1 MFIDK
6 ACITVNFP
14 LRIAFAA
21 THKFCTVVFS
31 LSLVSRYFYISSLI
45 SSLTT
50 DILMTY
56 IISLHVITIFSFLF
70 LWLISCFMPLWL
82 EKILEIISIIL
93 NLLRLVF
100 CPNMWLIL
108 ENVPCALEYVFWVFF
123 GCNVL
128 NISFESNC
136 TIVSRGICCT
146 TAFQSRSAH

>member
-1 MFIDK
+1 M
-6 ACITVNFP
+6 NFP

-56 IISLHVITIFSFLF
+56 IISLRVITIFSFLF
-70 LWLISCFMPLWL
+70 LWLIFRFMSLL
-82 EKILEIISIIL
+82 EKMLEIISIIL

-100 CPNMWLIL
+100 CPTMWLIL

-128 NISFESNC
+128 NISFKSNC
-136 TIVSRGICCT
+136 SIVSCGICCT

>member
-1 MFIDK
+1 M
-6 ACITVNFP
+6 NFP

-56 IISLHVITIFSFLF
+56 IISLRVITISFLF
-70 LWLISCFMPLWL
+70 LWLIFRFMSLL
-82 EKILEIISIIL
+82 EKMLEIISIIL

-128 NISFESNC
+128 NIPFKSNC
-136 TIVSRGICCT
+136 SIVSCGICCT